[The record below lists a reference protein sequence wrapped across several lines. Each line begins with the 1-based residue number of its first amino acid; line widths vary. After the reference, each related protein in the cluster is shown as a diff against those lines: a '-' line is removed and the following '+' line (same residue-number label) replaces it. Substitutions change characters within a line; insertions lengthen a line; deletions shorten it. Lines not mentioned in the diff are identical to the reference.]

1 MAHQDD
7 DLDAD
12 DLPEEETPPPRT
24 SMLTIILCFL
34 NVAAAAGFLFLLLT
48 DYRRRAEWSHAI
60 FMHDLT
66 IVGLPLKEELAEGT
80 SISRIALPKQ
90 RLDPAQVKE
99 AASRRGAKS
108 VSEPYQNLTEAF
120 QYKILPQHLTPEV
133 LKEHFKSAGAPVK
146 TLEEE
151 VERVKGKVLD
161 DIAEAAKSFAE
172 KAKSEKK
179 QLERV
184 ARILLSLARSTDQVE
199 LLEKRLEKATRE
211 QLDKLLADA
220 AERRMLVDILA
231 PLEMLRASNVDR
243 TTPKTDRKKL
253 EQFNLKTD
261 DLDPTLP
268 KPPT

>member
-1 MAHQDD
+1 
-7 DLDAD
+7 
-12 DLPEEETPPPRT
+12 
-24 SMLTIILCFL
+24 
-34 NVAAAAGFLFLLLT
+34 
-48 DYRRRAEWSHAI
+48 
-60 FMHDLT
+60 
-66 IVGLPLKEELAEGT
+66 
-80 SISRIALPKQ
+80 
-90 RLDPAQVKE
+90 
-99 AASRRGAKS
+99 
-108 VSEPYQNLTEAF
+108 
-120 QYKILPQHLTPEV
+120 
-133 LKEHFKSAGAPVK
+133 
-146 TLEEE
+146 
-151 VERVKGKVLD
+151 LD

-268 KPPT
+268 KPPTDVVLDHAADTELVPLKLLRDLVSRRIDAALAAKYDPAVHFGD